1 MKMKENWFEDKRK
14 RKYGVAFGIRFSWDP
29 DLEMYERF
37 VVCSSG
43 CNLKTALDSEMLSD
57 IFYEVMANQYLQ
69 GWYKPLYDSRENFV
83 NLIQRFKNS
92 STYNNHKE
100 VIDEALE
107 GIATEEIIPIDGY
120 VLKKLLPDHIS
131 VRQIGPFD
139 YKDLP
144 ERKYRFKLVLDD
156 ISIKRYLQELEDDKV
171 YGNDLKYEQYR
182 WHEVVFSTKVTEE
195 HVLDVDYIAAYGGIY
210 RQLYNALDE
219 GKLKKWYANIMADF
233 YLDCWNNSCN
243 TKGEICVNFIKN
255 LKESP
260 AYDDY
265 KEDIDKALEKI
276 ENEEQNPMAAD
287 VFEEILL
294 NYTTLTYRGIILER
308 DERFECIDHFELS
321 CFE

>member
-1 MKMKENWFEDKRK
+1 MKENWFEDKRK
-14 RKYGVAFGIRFSWDP
+14 RKYGVALGIRFSWDP
-29 DLEMYERF
+29 DLEMYAR
-37 VVCSSG
+37 VAVCSSG

-57 IFYEVMANQYLQ
+57 IFYEVIAKQYLQ

-92 STYNNHKE
+92 STYDNHKE

-107 GIATEEIIPIDGY
+107 GIATEEIIPIDVY

-139 YKDLP
+139 YKDVP
-144 ERKYRFKLVLDD
+144 ERKYGFKIVLDD
-156 ISIKRYLQELEDDKV
+156 ISIKRYLQELEDAKV
-171 YGNDLKYEQYR
+171 YGSDLEYEPHP

-195 HVLDVDYIAAYGGIY
+195 HVLDEDYIAAYRGTY

-219 GKLKKWYANIMADF
+219 GKLKKWYANAAAGS
-233 YLDCWNNSCN
+233 YLDFWNSSCDIG
-243 TKGEICVNFIKN
+243 KECCVNFIKK

-265 KEDIDKALEKI
+265 KEDIDKALERIAKK
-276 ENEEQNPMAAD
+276 EKNPMAAD

-294 NYTTLTYRGIILER
+294 KYTTLTYRGIILHR
-308 DERFECIDHFELS
+308 DERFDCIDHFYLCS
-321 CFE
+321 FE